1 MNHSEMVKSFISTRR
16 NGLPSLRS
24 SSLCANNTSMHA
36 RVLLTFLVVLLMGA
50 LLHPWGTGSYANYI
64 PRQAVQAQTA
74 AATAATLIPA
84 PPAEKLPTTAPSQNV
99 EESTTV
105 LVEETMYTTPPLSFE
120 TVNTQAR
127 SALVNILCT
136 ATGNDLNPVSGS
148 GVIIDGKGTVLT
160 NAHIGQYI
168 LLQDSSPIAMECFV
182 RTGSPAKTQW
192 KPRLLYISETW
203 LTQHAKDIRIARPT
217 GTGEYD
223 FALIALEPIDT
234 PLSLPLPYIEPDTRD
249 GVILTEE
256 KALAASYPAG
266 FAGAITIYNELSL
279 ISTISTIKRLYT
291 FSDQTIDLLSLGG
304 VIVAQQGSSG
314 GALVNAWG
322 RLVGL
327 IVTSS
332 DAKTTAE
339 RDLRALT
346 LAHIDRILIQETGSN
361 LSYHLSSDPRTGAAL
376 YREAKGRM
384 LAALLTTAVL
394 QGI

>member
-1 MNHSEMVKSFISTRR
+1 MNHFRMVKSFVPTRR
-16 NGLPSLRS
+16 NSVTSLRS
-24 SSLCANNTSMHA
+24 PSLCANNTSM
-36 RVLLTFLVVLLMGA
+36 RVRILLTFTVVLLMGA
-50 LLHPWGTGSYANYI
+50 FLSPWGTGSYVNDTSH
-64 PRQAVQAQTA
+64 QALQAHTA
-74 AATAATLIPA
+74 AATVATAIPT
-84 PPAEKLPTTAPSQNV
+84 PSVEKLRTTAPPLAT

-105 LVEETMYTTPPLSFE
+105 LVEEAMYATPPLSFD

-203 LTQHAKDIRIARPT
+203 LTEHARDIRITRPT

-223 FALIALEPIDT
+223 FALVALEPIDA
-234 PLSLPLPYIEPDTRD
+234 PLSLPLPSIEPDTRD
-249 GVILTEE
+249 GVILTDE

-266 FAGAITIYNELSL
+266 FAGAVTIYNELSL
-279 ISTISTIKRLYT
+279 ISTIATIKRLYT

-322 RLVGL
+322 KLVGL

-346 LAHIDRILIQETGSN
+346 LAHIDRILIQETGLN
-361 LSYHLSSDPRTGAAL
+361 LAYHLSSDPRTGAAL
-376 YREAKGRM
+376 YRESKGRV
-384 LAALLTTAVL
+384 LAALLTTAVF
-394 QGI
+394 QGL